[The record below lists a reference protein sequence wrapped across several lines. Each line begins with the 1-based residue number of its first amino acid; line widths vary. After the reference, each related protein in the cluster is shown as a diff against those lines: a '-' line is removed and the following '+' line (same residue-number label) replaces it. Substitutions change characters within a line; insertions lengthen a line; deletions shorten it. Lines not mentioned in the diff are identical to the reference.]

1 MPNKGRRAA
10 SRQAQLRRK
19 RRRGRP
25 RTEEFAAGPTELPQS
40 DDADDLGEEAAAAPA
55 PVSPAPTVQAR
66 PRTVRRVRPG
76 AAAGVVAGSHLGGEL
91 RQAAIITA
99 FIGVILAVLTVLLG

>member
-10 SRQAQLRRK
+10 SRQAQLRRR

-25 RTEEFAAGPTELPQS
+25 RTEEFAAGPTALPQS
-40 DDADDLGEEAAAAPA
+40 DDADDSGEEAAATPA
-55 PVSPAPTVQAR
+55 PVTPAPAVQAR
-66 PRTVRRVRPG
+66 PRTVRRARPG
-76 AAAGVVAGSHLGGEL
+76 AAAVAARSHLGGEL

>member
-1 MPNKGRRAA
+1 
-10 SRQAQLRRK
+10 
-19 RRRGRP
+19 
-25 RTEEFAAGPTELPQS
+25 
-40 DDADDLGEEAAAAPA
+40 
-55 PVSPAPTVQAR
+55 
-66 PRTVRRVRPG
+66 VRPG